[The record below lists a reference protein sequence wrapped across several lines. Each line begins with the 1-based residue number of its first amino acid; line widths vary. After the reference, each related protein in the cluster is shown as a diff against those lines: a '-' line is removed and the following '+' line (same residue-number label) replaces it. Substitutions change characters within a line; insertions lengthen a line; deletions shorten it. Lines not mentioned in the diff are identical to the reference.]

1 MGLIRR
7 LRVTQR
13 AMESYALRDRI
24 RNVEIR
30 RRTTVTDIAQRVA
43 KLKWQWAGHIVQSKD
58 GRWGPKVLEWQPR
71 TGKRS
76 DDPQRGGQTT
86 LSASQVA
93 AGSKRHRTV
102 EFGTPYKRPMSGSGR
117 LSVDEIM
124 MMKMIYVLINGGLT
138 SLIQR
143 FRAFHVSRWTC

>member
-13 AMESYALRDRI
+13 AMERAMLGVSLRNRI

-30 RRTTVTDIAQRVA
+30 RRTKVTDITQRVA
-43 KLKWQWAGHIVQSKD
+43 KLKWQWAGHIVRRKD

-76 DDPQRGGQTT
+76 VGRPQRGGQTT

-93 AGSKRHRTV
+93 AGSKRLRIM
-102 EFGTPYKRPMSGSGR
+102 ELGTPYKRPMSSSGR
-117 LSVDEIM
+117 LSVDVIL
-124 MMKMIYVLINGGLT
+124 KHI
-138 SLIQR
+138 
-143 FRAFHVSRWTC
+143 